1 VAPNNDRSQLESGG
15 SSLRLETPS
24 YKAGS
29 FETNVCQF
37 QFAGARS
44 SVTTPWRRLSDRK
57 SPESVAEPQGS
68 VVDNCP

>member
-37 QFAGARS
+37 QLIEALPLVRKLS
-44 SVTTPWRRLSDRK
+44 SDGL
-57 SPESVAEPQGS
+57 A
-68 VVDNCP
+68 